1 MIGRLRGKVADKGAD
16 GVLLD
21 VGGVGYQLQCPLTVI
36 DRMPRVDQECT
47 LSVHTHVR
55 EDQIT
60 LFGFTDN
67 DQRRLFRM
75 LISVSNVGPKIGL
88 GCLSG
93 MDEDQL
99 RGAISA
105 GDVKRLSS
113 VPGIGKRTAERIIL
127 ELQDKMGPI
136 RGTSSGNRAAF
147 DDLQSALTNLGY
159 KAKDVDALINDF
171 ESDAADKSFEEL
183 LREALVKLKRA

>member
-1 MIGRLRGKVADKGAD
+1 
-16 GVLLD
+16 
-21 VGGVGYQLQCPLTVI
+21 
-36 DRMPRVDQECT
+36 MPRVDQECT

-75 LISVSNVGPKIGL
+75 LISVSNVGPKIGSVVCPGWMKTNSEAQYL
-88 GCLSG
+88 
-93 MDEDQL
+93 Q
-99 RGAISA
+99 

-136 RGTSSGNRAAF
+136 RGLHQVTEPR
-147 DDLQSALTNLGY
+147 LMIC
-159 KAKDVDALINDF
+159 KVP
-171 ESDAADKSFEEL
+171 
-183 LREALVKLKRA
+183 

>member
-113 VPGIGKRTAERIIL
+113 VPGIGKRY
-127 ELQDKMGPI
+127 
-136 RGTSSGNRAAF
+136 F
-147 DDLQSALTNLGY
+147 
-159 KAKDVDALINDF
+159 
-171 ESDAADKSFEEL
+171 
-183 LREALVKLKRA
+183 

>member
-1 MIGRLRGKVADKGAD
+1 MIGRLRGKVADKGAE

-136 RGTSSGNRAAF
+136 RGASSSNRAAF

-171 ESDAADKSFEEL
+171 GPDAADKSFEEL